1 MKAPKSIWIGLD
13 TVSWNSE
20 ETRNHDQKYIRADI
34 VEEMREALN
43 KIKDI
48 VCGDGYPNW
57 ADHDKVYFSRGKIA
71 NIADATLKRLEE
83 E

>member
-1 MKAPKSIWIGLD
+1 MNAPKSIWIGLD

-34 VEEMREALN
+34 VEETREALIDL
-43 KIKDI
+43 KQW
-48 VCGDGYPNW
+48 VSGTGY
-57 ADHDKVYFSRGKIA
+57 DKA
-71 NIADATLKRLEE
+71 QAALKRLEE